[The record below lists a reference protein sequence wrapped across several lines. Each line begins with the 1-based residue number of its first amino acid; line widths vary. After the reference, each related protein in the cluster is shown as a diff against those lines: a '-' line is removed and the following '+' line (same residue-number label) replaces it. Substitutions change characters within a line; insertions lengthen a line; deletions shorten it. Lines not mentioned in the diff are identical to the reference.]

1 MSTVETYTRNTIT
14 NKNSLFSPMKS
25 TVETSFYM
33 NNTKHI
39 CSVSNAYELS
49 LKNKGMIVLDREVS
63 HAEELGLPEGA
74 KMLVDNGGAVTG
86 RTAAARRIKGDDLDE
101 DKAIEKIARQAIFD
115 NRFRTFYNASAYVGL
130 DKEFMV
136 KAHLNIPEE
145 YIGNLYTWL
154 VNFQARNEDYDA
166 LYDQSTHY
174 DNESDI
180 FVYCDPDWKHKDY
193 PNGLAYFDVIHNTAI
208 ILGLQYFGE
217 LKKGTLT
224 LAWATAERNN
234 YVPCHGGLKIFKRKS
249 DSYVTSFFGLSGSGK
264 STLTHARHED
274 KYDIKVLHDDAFI
287 IDKKDGSSIALE
299 PAYFD
304 KTNDYAGGHPDQD
317 FFVTLQNIGVVP
329 DEDGKLAIQADDV
342 RNGNGRTIKSRYST
356 DNRVDRIEESI
367 DSIFWIIKDNAFPP
381 ITKVTS
387 SALATAFGLTLMT
400 KRSTAEN
407 LVGGQRPGEKL
418 VIEPFANPFRVYP
431 LINDYNNFKSLFDSN
446 VDCYLINT
454 GDFMDK
460 DIPKERTL
468 SILESI
474 VERTAEFESF
484 GDLENLEYVHFDEFD
499 PDFEDSHYVDTL
511 ASRIEFRIEYIK
523 EFNKNN
529 PDQTIPEETIEALSK
544 LIK

>member
-1 MSTVETYTRNTIT
+1 
-14 NKNSLFSPMKS
+14 
-25 TVETSFYM
+25 
-33 NNTKHI
+33 
-39 CSVSNAYELS
+39 
-49 LKNKGMIVLDREVS
+49 
-63 HAEELGLPEGA
+63 
-74 KMLVDNGGAVTG
+74 MLVDNGGAVTG

-356 DNRVDRIEESI
+356 DNRVDRIEEGI

-407 LVGGQRPGEKL
+407 LVGGQKPGEKL

>member
-33 NNTKHI
+33 NNTKHL
-39 CSVSNAYELS
+39 CSVSKAYELS

-86 RTAAARRIKGDDLDE
+86 RTAAARRIKGIDPDE

-145 YIGNLYTWL
+145 YIGNLYNWL
-154 VNFQARNEDYDA
+154 MNFQARNEDYDE
-166 LYDQSTHY
+166 LYDQSIQY
-174 DNESDI
+174 EDESDI
-180 FVYCDPDWKHKDY
+180 FVYCDPDWQHEDY
-193 PNGLAYFDVIHNTAI
+193 PNGLAYFDVIHNTAV

-234 YVPCHGGLKIFKRKS
+234 YVPCHGGLKIFNREK
-249 DSYVTSFFGLSGSGK
+249 DTYVASFFGLSGSGK

-287 IDKKDGSSIALE
+287 IDKADGSSIALE

-304 KTNDYAGGHPDQD
+304 KTNDYAGGHPAQD
-317 FFVTLQNIGVVP
+317 YFVTIQNVGVVP

-342 RNGNGRTIKSRYST
+342 RNGNGRTVKSRYST
-356 DNRVDRIEESI
+356 DNRVDRIEEGI
-367 DSIFWIIKDNAFPP
+367 DSIFWIIKDNGFPP

-407 LVGGQRPGEKL
+407 LVGGQKPGEKL

-431 LINDYNNFKSLFDSN
+431 LINDYNNFKSLFDSG

-474 VERTAEFESF
+474 VDGTAEFESF